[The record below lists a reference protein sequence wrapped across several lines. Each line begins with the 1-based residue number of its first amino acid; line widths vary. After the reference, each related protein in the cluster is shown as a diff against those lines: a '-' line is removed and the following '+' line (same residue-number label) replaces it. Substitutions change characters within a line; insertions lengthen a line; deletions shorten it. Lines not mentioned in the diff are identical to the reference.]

1 MSNSFIVKN
10 PATGEALAI
19 IERDSEEVILQKI
32 ATGNDAF
39 QTWKKTNAHERS
51 KLLSKWST
59 LIQEHKASI
68 AEVMTKEN
76 GKPLAESL
84 GEVDYATS
92 YMVWYAEE
100 AKRLYGRTRPC
111 HANRKE

>member
-1 MSNSFIVKN
+1 MIYDILYHLTKERSLMMSNSFIVKN
-10 PATGEALAI
+10 PATGEALAT
-19 IERDSEEVILQKI
+19 IERDSEEIILQKI

-39 QTWKKTNAHERS
+39 QRWKKTNAHERS

-59 LIQEHKASI
+59 LVQKHKASI

-84 GEVDYATS
+84 GEVDYAT
-92 YMVWYAEE
+92 
-100 AKRLYGRTRPC
+100 
-111 HANRKE
+111 